1 MFIKGKKLG
10 LGERKEI
17 EELRQEQAE
26 YGDN

>member
-1 MFIKGKKLG
+1 MFIKGKKLR